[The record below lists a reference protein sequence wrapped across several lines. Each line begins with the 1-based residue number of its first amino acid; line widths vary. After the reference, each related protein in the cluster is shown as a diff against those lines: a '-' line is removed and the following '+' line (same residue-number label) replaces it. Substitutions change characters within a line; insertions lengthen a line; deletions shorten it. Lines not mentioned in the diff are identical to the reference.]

1 MTTAVPVS
9 LMPIEALCFDIQ
21 SASKPQYAQDF
32 IRVEN
37 VSKTYHLGEVDIPAL
52 NGVSFSI
59 GRGEMVALMG
69 ASGSGKTT
77 LMNILGCLDRPS
89 AGKYWLDGQEMSEL
103 SADERAMVRGAK
115 IGFVFQNFSLLP
127 RTTALNNVL
136 MPLSYAVR
144 RLSIAESKQRA
155 SQLLAR
161 AGLEQRFDYEP
172 SQLSGGQQQRV
183 AIARSLVNLPAL
195 VLADEPTGNL
205 DSRTSVEILQTFQQ
219 LSAAGITVILVTH
232 DSKVASFAHRT
243 IRITDGLI
251 ESDNDSLPNPVPSPH
266 VVRLSSDSKKYPT
279 RMDKGDTA
287 TLSVAGLAPKSEKT
301 ADALTVS
308 SQVRRRTMSAML
320 PAGFRT
326 AATALRRNKLRS
338 GLTMLGIVI
347 GVSAVIAMVEI
358 GQGSSY
364 VIRQTIATMGANI
377 VQIDPNGISVG
388 GVNTGAGGKVTLT
401 PGGLRGDPSG
411 VSRSS
416 LGGPQRG
423 LPNAGCLWQPQLV
436 ASQHSRYDTRIPAD
450 TQLGQ
455 PAGRS
460 SVH

>member
-1 MTTAVPVS
+1 MTTAVPIS
-9 LMPIEALCFDIQ
+9 LRPIEAVCFGIQ
-21 SASKPQYAQDF
+21 SAGKPQYAQDF

-52 NGVSFSI
+52 NGVSLSI
-59 GRGEMVALMG
+59 RRGEMVALMG

-219 LSAAGITVILVTH
+219 LNAAGITVILVTH
-232 DSKVASFAHRT
+232 DSKVASLRTGRFA
-243 IRITDGLI
+243 L
-251 ESDNDSLPNPVPSPH
+251 L
-266 VVRLSSDSKKYPT
+266 
-279 RMDKGDTA
+279 MA
-287 TLSVAGLAPKSEKT
+287 
-301 ADALTVS
+301 
-308 SQVRRRTMSAML
+308 
-320 PAGFRT
+320 
-326 AATALRRNKLRS
+326 
-338 GLTMLGIVI
+338 
-347 GVSAVIAMVEI
+347 
-358 GQGSSY
+358 
-364 VIRQTIATMGANI
+364 
-377 VQIDPNGISVG
+377 
-388 GVNTGAGGKVTLT
+388 
-401 PGGLRGDPSG
+401 
-411 VSRSS
+411 
-416 LGGPQRG
+416 
-423 LPNAGCLWQPQLV
+423 
-436 ASQHSRYDTRIPAD
+436 
-450 TQLGQ
+450 
-455 PAGRS
+455 
-460 SVH
+460 